1 MISLSTREI
10 QIRHSQENTR
20 SRLQSRR
27 AISMY
32 DVHRWPKA
40 DRSTS
45 IRHAHN
51 DAHAPFASSSS
62 SSPSI
67 ARASCSILPPSTIR
81 AVPSIARASSS
92 CPILPPSTFTA
103 AVALASPSPP
113 SPPPLPP
120 PPPSHPPPSPLP
132 PSHPRRRRL
141 RHRRRRPHRLLGLHA
156 KPIWLAWREK
166 NLSGV
171 GAAPKWLA
179 WRNKNL
185 SGVGAAPGDLRDL
198 GWSGSNGYIIS
209 ALPTDVLDEGE
220 GEEEA
225 GQRDGRTRE
234 HRIREPVQSVER
246 HEEVGAESGPSLA
259 TGC

>member
-10 QIRHSQENTR
+10 QIRHCQETTR

-45 IRHAHN
+45 MRHAHN
-51 DAHAPFASSSS
+51 DAQAPFASSSS

-103 AVALASPSPP
+103 AVALASPPPP

-120 PPPSHPPPSPLP
+120 PPPSHPTPSPLP
-132 PSHPRRRRL
+132 PSPSPPPPPPSPPPPSPPSR
-141 RHRRRRPHRLLGLHA
+141 
-156 KPIWLAWREK
+156 I
-166 NLSGV
+166 
-171 GAAPKWLA
+171 
-179 WRNKNL
+179 
-185 SGVGAAPGDLRDL
+185 
-198 GWSGSNGYIIS
+198 
-209 ALPTDVLDEGE
+209 
-220 GEEEA
+220 
-225 GQRDGRTRE
+225 TRE
-234 HRIREPVQSVER
+234 AHLAGVAGKKSLW
-246 HEEVGAESGPSLA
+246 SWCGP
-259 TGC
+259 